1 MTNTQVYLAIP
12 EYCINTYVQQYSPMY
27 LHACRILVACIQLS
41 CIFIGALK
49 GFIDVGDINSHLV
62 EFEQF
67 LNEETRAPPPLAN
80 SMLVFMVRGLLSNLE
95 FPYAQF
101 PCTTL
106 TGEQIFV
113 PFWEA
118 VSRLERCGFKV
129 MGVTADGL
137 SVNHHFFKLHG
148 ESTTDNPVHKTS
160 NPYTS
165 EERSLY
171 FFSDLPHLIKTVR
184 NCWASKKRNLWVC
197 NI

>member
-1 MTNTQVYLAIP
+1 
-12 EYCINTYVQQYSPMY
+12 
-27 LHACRILVACIQLS
+27 
-41 CIFIGALK
+41 
-49 GFIDVGDINSHLV
+49 
-62 EFEQF
+62 
-67 LNEETRAPPPLAN
+67 
-80 SMLVFMVRGLLSNLE
+80 MLVFMVRGLLSNLE

-137 SVNHHFFKLHG
+137 SVNRHFFKLHG
-148 ESTTDNPVHKTS
+148 DSDSDTPVHKTC

-165 EERSLY
+165 EGRFLY
-171 FFSDLPHLIKTVR
+171 FFSDPPHLIK
-184 NCWASKKRNLWVC
+184 NCTQLLGKQEKKFVGM
-197 NI
+197 

>member
-1 MTNTQVYLAIP
+1 MGV
-12 EYCINTYVQQYSPMY
+12 
-27 LHACRILVACIQLS
+27 
-41 CIFIGALK
+41 LK
-49 GFIDVGDINSHLV
+49 GFINVGDINSHLTK
-62 EFEQF
+62 FEQS
-67 LNEETRAPPPLAN
+67 LDNEEISTSLAN
-80 SMLVFMVRGLLSNLE
+80 SMLVFMVRGLLSDLE

-137 SVNHHFFKLHG
+137 SVNRHFFKLHG
-148 ESTTDNPVHKTS
+148 DSASDIVHKTP

-165 EERSLY
+165 EDRSLF
-171 FFSDLPHLIKTVR
+171 FFSDPPHLIKTVR

-197 NI
+197 S

>member
-1 MTNTQVYLAIP
+1 
-12 EYCINTYVQQYSPMY
+12 MY
-27 LHACRILVACIQLS
+27 T
-41 CIFIGALK
+41 GALK
-49 GFIDVGDINSHLV
+49 GFIDIGDINHHLQEYEQSFYHKNKQSVHHSH
-62 EFEQF
+62 
-67 LNEETRAPPPLAN
+67 PLAD
-80 SMLVFMVRGLLSNLE
+80 SILVFMVRGLFSSLE

-137 SVNHHFFKLHG
+137 SANRHFFKLHG
-148 ESTTDNPVHKTS
+148 NSATDTPVHKTV

-165 EERSLY
+165 EDRFLY
-171 FFSDLPHLIKTVR
+171 FFSDPPHLIKTVR
-184 NCWASKKRNLWVC
+184 NCWANKKRNLWVC
-197 NI
+197 I

>member
-1 MTNTQVYLAIP
+1 MHV
-12 EYCINTYVQQYSPMY
+12 
-27 LHACRILVACIQLS
+27 
-41 CIFIGALK
+41 GALK
-49 GFIDVGDINSHLV
+49 GFTDIGDINSHLL
-62 EFEQF
+62 EYEQSSY
-67 LNEETRAPPPLAN
+67 NEEFRATHELAD

-137 SVNHHFFKLHG
+137 SVNRHFFKLHG
-148 ESTTDNPVHKTS
+148 DNTTDTPVHKTT

-165 EERSLY
+165 EDRYLY
-171 FFSDLPHLIKTVR
+171 FFSDPPHLIKTVR
-184 NCWASKKRNLWVC
+184 NCWASSKRSLWVC
-197 NI
+197 N